1 MDTHLNMKLLS
12 ANIKNFKSLGDV
24 DLKFE
29 DLTIVVGSNASG
41 KSNLLEALRY
51 LHLLLEKGIPPSEIM
66 QRILR
71 VGGNDTI
78 DFTLCVK
85 DQKKQAEYNVSL
97 LNKLEDPYFSQESL
111 NVGKT
116 SVIDVINSEGKVRDE
131 NGRNTQLYKSKAGG
145 LALRSAG
152 DFGNKPFTSKLA
164 DFIRKW
170 EFYDLDPELMRRE
183 VSIIFD
189 SPIINLSRK
198 ISPSLGNRGTEIQ
211 EILKYWAETDEAK
224 FQILNQEL
232 YECMG
237 MNIKLI
243 NEEEETII
251 KVIEQGGLEVPLSGM
266 SDGTLRMIAY
276 CTLLHQSEIPPLIG
290 IEEPERNLHPR
301 ILKDVASI
309 LKKLSQKTQ
318 VIITTHSSQ
327 LLDCFSLDD
336 VSSTVS
342 VLLLSKKVGSGTR
355 AFTLNELKENS
366 EGLSDW
372 MSDFG
377 VGSAIYHSNLL
388 QEILENE

>member
-1 MDTHLNMKLLS
+1 MKLLS
-12 ANIKNFKSLGDV
+12 ANIKNFKSLGNV
-24 DLKFE
+24 DCKFE

-41 KSNLLEALRY
+41 KSNLLEALQY
-51 LHLLLEKGIPPSEIM
+51 LHLFLEKGVPPSEIM

-71 VGGNDTI
+71 VGDNDTI
-78 DFTLCVK
+78 DFTLSVK
-85 DQKKQAEYNVSL
+85 DEKKQAKYNVSL
-97 LNKLEDPYFSQESL
+97 LNNLEEPYFSRESL
-111 NVGKT
+111 NVGKI
-116 SVIDVINSEGKVRDE
+116 SVIDVVDSEGKVRDE
-131 NGRNTQLYKSKAGG
+131 NGKNIQDYKSKAGG

-189 SPIINLSRK
+189 SKVLRK

-211 EILKYWAETDEAK
+211 ELLKYWAETDEAK

-232 YECMG
+232 HDCMD

-243 NEEEETII
+243 NEEEETIV

-276 CTLLHQSEIPPLIG
+276 CTLLHQSEVPPLIG

-327 LLDCFSLDD
+327 LLDCFSVDD

-366 EGLSDW
+366 EGLSEW